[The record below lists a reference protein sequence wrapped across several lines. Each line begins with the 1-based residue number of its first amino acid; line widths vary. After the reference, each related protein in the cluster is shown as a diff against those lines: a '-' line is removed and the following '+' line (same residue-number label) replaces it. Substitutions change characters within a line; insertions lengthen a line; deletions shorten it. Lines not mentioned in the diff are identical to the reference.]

1 VSDEPD
7 WVTREVLD
15 AIHDDQIRQHG
26 GSYGVRD
33 DGLIESALMR
43 PQNRWRYEKGADL
56 PALAASYAF
65 GLAKNHG
72 YVDGNK
78 RVAFS
83 AAYLFLALNGWEIET
98 PEPDVVAAMLALASG
113 EAGEEEFADWIRPRI
128 VPLQDDL

>member
-1 VSDEPD
+1 MSDEPE

-15 AIHDDQIRQHG
+15 AIQQDQIRQHG

-33 DGLIESALMR
+33 QGLIESALMR
-43 PQNRWRYEKGADL
+43 PQNKWRYEADADL
-56 PALAASYAF
+56 AALAASYAF

-98 PEPDVVAAMLALASG
+98 PEPEVVSAMLALAAG
-113 EAGEEEFADWIRPRI
+113 EAGEEHFADWLRARI
-128 VPLQDDL
+128 VPLCDDL